1 MQKKQVRWVFLM
13 QSFEH
18 NLIRAENYVQ
28 SCDDHD
34 VNHFNP
40 QKTRNVVGSI
50 SAESMYTE
58 S

>member
-1 MQKKQVRWVFLM
+1 MQTKQVRCVFLM

-18 NLIRAENYVQ
+18 NLIRNENYVLG
-28 SCDDHD
+28 CDDHD
-34 VNHFNP
+34 VNNINP

-50 SAESMYTE
+50 SAQNMY